1 MSYKRSVKDNFLIA
15 FDNNSLLSSVVGV
28 FGENLRYIEKRL
40 NISIVHIGNQ
50 LVLTGSK
57 DVCLR
62 VNTVLT
68 RLYDKVKNSADLEK
82 ADIDTVLRMSGINMS
97 DIKSIKIQNRNI
109 VPRSPKQV
117 GYLQALLES
126 ELVICAGPAGT
137 GKTYFAVAVAVY
149 MLINGDVDRIILSRP
164 AVEAGENLGFLPGN
178 MQEKIDPYLRP
189 LYDALYAML
198 PGSQVVNLLQT
209 GAIEIAPV
217 AFMRGRTL
225 SNSFIILDEAQ
236 NTSSMQMKMF
246 LTRLGENS
254 RMVVTGDQSQV
265 DLPIGVKSGL
275 VSALDILSDVEEIR
289 MFHFSDQDVV
299 RHDLVGKIVCAY
311 DKFDRER
318 VK

>member
-1 MSYKRSVKDNFLIA
+1 M
-15 FDNNSLLSSVVGV
+15 
-28 FGENLRYIEKRL
+28 
-40 NISIVHIGNQ
+40 
-50 LVLTGSK
+50 
-57 DVCLR
+57 
-62 VNTVLT
+62 
-68 RLYDKVKNSADLEK
+68 
-82 ADIDTVLRMSGINMS
+82 
-97 DIKSIKIQNRNI
+97 
-109 VPRSPKQV
+109 
-117 GYLQALLES
+117 ES